1 MMEAARWLVAFVV
14 FVKAGGGLLCRLLY
28 TGVRTTT
35 HQEPEMAPI
44 PFGIL

>member
-1 MMEAARWLVAFVV
+1 MMKAARWLVAFVV
-14 FVKAGGGLLCRLLY
+14 FVKGGGGLLCRLLY

-35 HQEPEMAPI
+35 HQEPGMAPI